1 MGRVAERQSSDGAM
15 HQWGPVCRGYQVLL
29 PDGGRGSVED
39 IRLGD
44 DGVELTVGTGLFVHR
59 QLTIREAEI
68 DVILPAAHRIVVRSA
83 KGAGTPSGVDDLE
96 AAGGILRMPVL
107 HSLRPSFPEDAG

>member
-15 HQWGPVCRGYQVLL
+15 RQWGPVRRGYQVLL
-29 PDGGRGSVED
+29 PDGGRGSVEE

-59 QLTIREAEI
+59 QLTICEAEI
-68 DVILPAAHRIVVRSA
+68 EVILPAAHRIVVRGLEA
-83 KGAGTPSGVDDLE
+83 EGAASGVDDVE
-96 AAGGILRMPVL
+96 AVGGILRMPVL